1 MADSLD
7 IQLVV
12 DKLIRRQ
19 DAPISCAT
27 GNNFNGG
34 LGLRIAS
41 VFVILFSS
49 SFGAFFPIIAKNN
62 PSLRIPPWAFFFA
75 KYFGSGVIVATAFIH
90 LLSPSNQALTNP
102 CLTGVITEYPWS
114 QGIALI
120 SLFALFFV
128 EILAMRYATFSTMT
142 SAMEL
147 ETSAASGDLEK
158 RKVAAPAAGSSTS
171 SAAEP
176 HFSHT
181 QDHQE
186 IDDIPAESYASQLT
200 SIFILE
206 FGVVFHSIFIGL
218 TLAVSGNEFN
228 TLFIVLTFH
237 QMFEGLGLGSRLA
250 TVSWPA
256 AKLKTPYI
264 MALAYGLSTPLA
276 IAVGLGVR
284 KSYPPEGATTLVV
297 SGIFDALSAG
307 ILLYTGL
314 VELMAHEFLFS
325 HALRKASTQT
335 VFSAFGIMCLGAM
348 LMALLG
354 KWA

>member
-1 MADSLD
+1 M
-7 IQLVV
+7 
-12 DKLIRRQ
+12 

-27 GNNFNGG
+27 GNDFDGA

-49 SFGAFFPIIAKNN
+49 SFGALFPIVAKKN
-62 PSLRIPPWAFFFA
+62 PSLRIPPWAFFFT

-90 LLSPSNQALTNP
+90 LLTPSNDALTNP
-102 CLTGVITEYPWS
+102 CLTGVITQYPWS

-120 SLFALFFV
+120 SLFVLFFV

-147 ETSAASGDLEK
+147 ETSAAADLEK
-158 RKVAAPAAGSSTS
+158 RNPAAAASSS
-171 SAAEP
+171 SCAAEP
-176 HFSHT
+176 HLSHT

-186 IDDIPAESYASQLT
+186 VDDIPAESYASQLT

-206 FGVVFHSIFIGL
+206 FGVIFHSIFIGL
-218 TLAVSGNEFN
+218 TLAVSGQEFN

-250 TVSWPA
+250 TINWPT

-264 MALAYGLSTPLA
+264 MAIAYGISTPLA
-276 IAVGLGVR
+276 IVVGV
-284 KSYPPEGATTLVV
+284 
-297 SGIFDALSAG
+297 GIFDALSAG

-325 HALRKASTQT
+325 HTLRKASART